1 MKAEKEFSFRQE
13 GDTSP
18 EDEKNVEYLLT
29 NSLRPELNYICAN
42 PIRACII
49 HLLVKNKDLN
59 HTIRVEELAQK
70 LGRRHS
76 VIIYHLERLK
86 DWKIVKVIKAV
97 QYGDDGQKRS
107 IWGLNLDYPNLVRE
121 VYSRIVK
128 VFFTEKELDSMSSVN
143 RNVREK
149 EKVKASKQ

>member
-1 MKAEKEFSFRQE
+1 MKADKEFSFRQE
-13 GDTSP
+13 SDVGSD
-18 EDEKNVEYLLT
+18 DEKNVEYLLT

-49 HLLVKNKDLN
+49 HLMAKNRDLN

-97 QYGDDGQKRS
+97 QYGDEGQKRS
-107 IWGLNLDYPNLVRE
+107 IWGLNMDYPNLVRE
-121 VYSRIVK
+121 VYTRIVK

-149 EKVKASKQ
+149 EKAHPAK